1 MKVLIIGSRVPWPL
15 RDGGA
20 IATYNLLK
28 GLSES
33 GVEVS
38 FLTLNT
44 NKHFAEDN
52 EIFEQLDFLEVI
64 GYRNIDT
71 SVKILPAL
79 LNLFSSRSYNIDR
92 FISSGF
98 REDIIEELNDKKYD
112 LIQFEGLFVAS
123 YAEGL
128 DTALPKVL
136 RQHNIEYKIWES
148 LAETCKPGLKKWYL
162 KLLSRRLRKFEH
174 QILKHFDAVVSITED
189 DGKEIEAMGYKGLNL
204 TIPAGIE
211 VKSIPTASPDYNTLY
226 HVGSMEWMPNL
237 QAMEWFRY
245 SIWPIIE
252 KAHKEA
258 TFYMAGKNMPASSFS
273 WQNSRFNVAGEIPDL
288 NLFSSDKSIL
298 VVPLQSGSGIRI
310 KTIEAMM
317 AGKAVVT
324 TSFGARGIP
333 LEHGKNCLMADSE
346 TDFANAVLSLL
357 NDTGLR
363 NRIAEN
369 GRQFALANYSNQSV
383 SEKWKQF
390 YQKLTKTA

>member
-44 NKHFAEDN
+44 SKHFAEDK
-52 EIFEQLDFLEVI
+52 EIFKELDFLEVI
-64 GYRNIDT
+64 AYRNIDT

-79 LNLFSSRSYNIDR
+79 LNLFTRRSYNIDR
-92 FISSGF
+92 FINPGF
-98 REDIIEELNDKKYD
+98 REDISEELNDKKYD
-112 LIQFEGLFVAS
+112 LIHFEGLFVAS

-128 DTALPKVL
+128 DTGIPKVL

-162 KLLSRRLRKFEH
+162 KLLSRRLRSFEH
-174 QILKHFDAVVSITED
+174 RILKHFDAVVSITED
-189 DGKEIEAMGYKGLNL
+189 DRKGIESMGFKGLSL
-204 TIPAGIE
+204 SIPAGIE
-211 VKSIPTASPDYNTLY
+211 AKTAHSAPPDYHTIY
-226 HVGSMEWMPNL
+226 HIGSMEWMPNL
-237 QAMEWFRY
+237 EAMDWFRNK
-245 SIWPIIE
+245 IWPLIE
-252 KAHKEA
+252 NAGMEA
-258 TFYMAGKNMPASSFS
+258 KFYMAGKNMPASCYS
-273 WQNSRFNVAGEIPDL
+273 WQNKRFKVEGEITDL
-288 NLFSSDKSIL
+288 NEFTADKSIL
-298 VVPLQSGSGIRI
+298 VVPLRSGSGIRI

-324 TSFGARGIP
+324 TSFGARGLP
-333 LEHGKNCLMADSE
+333 VENGKHCLIADTE

-363 NRIAEN
+363 NRIAAGGKE
-369 GRQFALANYSNQSV
+369 FALANYSNRSV

-390 YQKLTKTA
+390 YQKMIKSS